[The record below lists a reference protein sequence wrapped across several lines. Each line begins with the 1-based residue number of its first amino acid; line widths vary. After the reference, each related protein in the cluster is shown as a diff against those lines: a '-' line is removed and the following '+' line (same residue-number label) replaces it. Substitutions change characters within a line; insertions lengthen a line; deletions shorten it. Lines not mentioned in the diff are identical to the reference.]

1 MKRQFGL
8 PAAFV
13 LALLAFLF
21 FGFTRPHR
29 SKLPPSDKV
38 IVVDYDFPPS
48 LPPEVVE
55 EPDRSAASS
64 AAAALP
70 AQPET
75 FTPAEQGNLTFEPL
89 SPSPADLRSRPPA
102 ISLDPRA
109 LVPGDGGPGASVPGG
124 PMDASGLDNPPRA
137 SVQTPPAYPPNARA
151 TGLGGEVWVEFAVD
165 ESGRVRQA
173 RVVRSSDP
181 MFDEPTLRAVA
192 KWRFEPGRRHG
203 RPVSFRMVVPV
214 SYHVSD

>member
-8 PAAFV
+8 PAAFA
-13 LALLAFLF
+13 LTLLAFLL
-21 FGFTRPHR
+21 FGFTPSHPL
-29 SKLPPSDKV
+29 KLSPPDQDVV
-38 IVVDYDFPPS
+38 IDYAFPSS

-55 EPDRSAASS
+55 ELDRSASTTTTAS
-64 AAAALP
+64 LP
-70 AQPET
+70 SQPET
-75 FTPAEQGNLTFEPL
+75 FTRTEQGDFSFAPL
-89 SPSPADLRSRPPA
+89 SPSLVDRRSLPPV
-102 ISLDPRA
+102 ISLDPRT
-109 LVPGDGGPGASVPGG
+109 LSPGDGGSGVSVPNG

-151 TGLGGEVWVEFAVD
+151 AGLGGEVWVEFAVD
-165 ESGRVRQA
+165 ESGRVLRA

-192 KWRFEPGRRHG
+192 KWRFEPGRKQG

-214 SYHVSD
+214 NYRLSD